1 MVYIYILELE
11 NYKYYVGK
19 TTNPDFRIDSH
30 FNSNGSAW
38 TKKYKP
44 IRLNQLIPDCD
55 DYDEDKYTKIYMDK
69 YGINNVRG
77 GTYSQINLDE
87 NTIESLLK
95 MNQTVT
101 NKCYLCGKSG
111 HFAKNCQK
119 DELKYENIFSC
130 EYCNTRFTNQIKYYE
145 HEYKCGKSGHFAKNC
160 QKDEVKYEDIFSCD
174 YCDTE
179 FTNKTKFYE
188 HEYKC
193 SKIFKNTCYKYG
205 SEDHN
210 INTCYSTTDVNNNEL
225 SKSEEEI
232 EVFCCYYCD
241 KEFDSFKG
249 ATYHEN
255 FHCKSK
261 NNKSK
266 SSKQIEVFCCYYC
279 DKEFDTLKGATCHQ
293 NLYCKFKNNK
303 SKSIKG
309 KSKKNICYKCGRD
322 GHYSYDC
329 YASKHVNG
337 RYLN

>member
-11 NYKYYVGK
+11 NKKYYVGK
-19 TTNPDFRIDSH
+19 TTNPDFRIESH

-44 IRLNQLIPDCD
+44 IRLYQLIPDCD

-69 YGINNVRG
+69 YGIDNVRG
-77 GTYSQINLDE
+77 GSYSQINLDE

-95 MNQTVT
+95 MNQTIT

-119 DELKYENIFSC
+119 NDGKHDSKYKTTFSC
-130 EYCNTRFTNQIKYYE
+130 EYCNIKFTDLNDFLQHDLTCTQDIFFCVYCNAKFTNKTKYYE
-145 HEYKCGKSGHFAKNC
+145 HEYKCS
-160 QKDEVKYEDIFSCD
+160 
-174 YCDTE
+174 
-179 FTNKTKFYE
+179 KF
-188 HEYKC
+188 
-193 SKIFKNTCYKYG
+193 FKNTCYRCGRKG
-205 SEDHN
+205 HKISE
-210 INTCYSTTDVNNNEL
+210 CYATTDINNEEL
-225 SKSEEEI
+225 CESEEETEEEEEI
-232 EVFCCYYCD
+232 EIFCCYYCD
-241 KEFDSFKG
+241 KEFDTLKG

-279 DKEFDTLKGATCHQ
+279 DKEFDSLKSATCHQ

-303 SKSIKG
+303 SKSIKE
-309 KSKKNICYKCGRD
+309 KSKKNSCYKCGRE
-322 GHYSYDC
+322 GHYSDDC

>member
-1 MVYIYILELE
+1 MVFIYILELE
-11 NYKYYVGK
+11 NKKYYVGK
-19 TTNPDFRIDSH
+19 TTNPNFRIDSH

-44 IRLNQLIPDCD
+44 IRLYQLIPDCD

-69 YGINNVRG
+69 YGIDNVRG

-119 DELKYENIFSC
+119 DNGVQGLIKSGENLFSC
-130 EYCNTRFTNQIKYYE
+130 EYC
-145 HEYKCGKSGHFAKNC
+145 
-160 QKDEVKYEDIFSCD
+160 DI
-174 YCDTE
+174 E
-179 FTNKTKFYE
+179 FTNKTKCYE

-193 SKIFKNTCYKYG
+193 SKIFKNTCYKCG
-205 SEDHN
+205 RNGHN
-210 INTCYSTTDVNNNEL
+210 INTCYATTDINNDEL
-225 SKSEEEI
+225 SESEEEI
-232 EVFCCYYCD
+232 EVFCCYYC
-241 KEFDSFKG
+241 
-249 ATYHEN
+249 N
-255 FHCKSK
+255 
-261 NNKSK
+261 
-266 SSKQIEVFCCYYC
+266 
-279 DKEFDTLKGATCHQ
+279 KEFDTLKGATCHQ

-303 SKSIKG
+303 SKSIKE
-309 KSKKNICYKCGRD
+309 KNKKNSCYKCGRD
-322 GHYSYDC
+322 GHYSDDC

>member
-111 HFAKNCQK
+111 HFAKTCQK
-119 DELKYENIFSC
+119 DEDKSGEDVFSC
-130 EYCNTRFTNQIKYYE
+130 EYCNI
-145 HEYKCGKSGHFAKNC
+145 
-160 QKDEVKYEDIFSCD
+160 
-174 YCDTE
+174 E
-179 FTNKTKFYE
+179 FTNKTKCYE

-193 SKIFKNTCYKYG
+193 SKIFKNTCYRCG
-205 SEDHN
+205 RNGH
-210 INTCYSTTDVNNNEL
+210 I
-225 SKSEEEI
+225 
-232 EVFCCYYCD
+232 FCCYYCD

-261 NNKSK
+261 NIKSK
-266 SSKQIEVFCCYYC
+266 SSKEIEVFCCYYC

-303 SKSIKG
+303 STSNKE
-309 KSKKNICYKCGRD
+309 KSKKNSCYKCGRD
-322 GHYSYDC
+322 GHYIDDC
-329 YASKHVNG
+329 YASTHVNG